1 MGVFSMRVETQTLED
16 LYTKI
21 NSLEKENKE
30 LLEIINQKSIEI
42 DGLSAILS
50 GLSLLDKND
59 FIDTKMLLTAIGF
72 VGDSL
77 FNLNQDLRDM

>member
-1 MGVFSMRVETQTLED
+1 MRVETQTLED

>member
-1 MGVFSMRVETQTLED
+1 MSIETQTLED

-77 FNLNQDLRDM
+77 FNINQDLRGF

>member
-1 MGVFSMRVETQTLED
+1 MRVETQTLED

-50 GLSLLDKND
+50 GLSLLDQND

-77 FNLNQDLRDM
+77 FNINQDLREF